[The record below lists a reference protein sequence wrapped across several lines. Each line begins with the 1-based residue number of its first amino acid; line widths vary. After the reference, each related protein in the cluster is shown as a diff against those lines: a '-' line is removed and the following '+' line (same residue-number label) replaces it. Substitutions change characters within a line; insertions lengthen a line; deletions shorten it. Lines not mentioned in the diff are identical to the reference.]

1 MPRRRIR
8 RSVMSAS
15 VTALVVLAGTAAGG
29 AYLTSRSADG
39 AADPVASVASAS
51 SRAAS
56 PGGGTPSAA
65 SSATGEEP
73 AVEYDALV
81 AAAVRPVA
89 GDARLSVAVLDT
101 ESGAS
106 GAYESTAGQTFD
118 TASIV
123 KVDILAALLLAAQD
137 EGRELTASERA
148 SAATMI
154 ENSDN
159 ASATRLLQVVG
170 GESALDAANERL
182 GLTGT
187 TASHA
192 WGLSQTDA
200 ADQVRLL
207 EAVFA
212 PSAGTADSPL
222 SATSRA
228 YVQEL
233 MGRVEAD
240 QRWGVSAA
248 GGDALLK
255 NGWMPRTT
263 TGLWDIN
270 SVGRVESDGRTYLVA
285 VLSDGH
291 ATQQAG
297 ITLVEAAAKAAV
309 GALAAAG

>member
-1 MPRRRIR
+1 MPRRRMR

-15 VTALVVLAGTAAGG
+15 VAAMVVLAGTAAGG
-29 AYLTSRSADG
+29 AYVANRSADG
-39 AADPVASVASAS
+39 AASPVASVASAS
-51 SRAAS
+51 SQAAVAGDGRA
-56 PGGGTPSAA
+56 SAA
-65 SSATGEEP
+65 TDEERE
-73 AVEYDALV
+73 VEYDALV

-89 GDARLSVAVLDT
+89 GRARLSVAVLDQ
-101 ESGAS
+101 ESGAG
-106 GAYESTAGQTFD
+106 GAYESAAGQTFD
-118 TASIV
+118 TASVV
-123 KVDILAALLLAAQD
+123 KVDILAALLLTAQD
-137 EGRELTASERA
+137 EGRELTAAERA
-148 SAATMI
+148 SAAAMI

-170 GESALDAANERL
+170 GAGALDAANERL

-192 WGLSQTDA
+192 WGLTQTTA
-200 ADQVRLL
+200 ADRLRLL

-212 PSAGTADSPL
+212 EGGGRGAALSADSR
-222 SATSRA
+222 S

-233 MGRVEAD
+233 MGQVEAD

-248 GGDALLK
+248 GDGDGTLLK

-270 SVGRVESDGRTYLVA
+270 SVGRVVSGGRTYLVA

-291 ATQQAG
+291 ATQQEGVA
-297 ITLVEAAAKAAV
+297 LVEAAVDAV
-309 GALAAAG
+309 AAA

>member
-15 VTALVVLAGTAAGG
+15 VTALAVLAGTAAGG
-29 AYLTSRSADG
+29 AYLTSHAADG
-39 AADPVASVASAS
+39 AATPVASVASAS

-65 SSATGEEP
+65 ASATSEE
-73 AVEYDALV
+73 AVVEYDALV

-101 ESGAS
+101 GSGAG

-123 KVDILAALLLAAQD
+123 KVDILAALLLTAQD

-192 WGLSQTDA
+192 WGLSRTTA

-212 PSAGTADSPL
+212 PSASTARSPL
-222 SATSRA
+222 SADSRA

-233 MGRVEAD
+233 MGQVEAD

-270 SVGRVESDGRTYLVA
+270 SVGRVSSGGRTYLVA

-297 ITLVEAAAKAAV
+297 IALVEAAAKAAV
-309 GALAAAG
+309 GAVAAAG

>member
-1 MPRRRIR
+1 MPRQHIR
-8 RSVMSAS
+8 RSALSAS
-15 VTALVVLAGTAAGG
+15 VTAVVVLAGTVLGGVYVVGHAENDAA
-29 AYLTSRSADG
+29 A
-39 AADPVASVASAS
+39 PVASVASAS
-51 SRAAS
+51 PASGGESPDAA
-56 PGGGTPSAA
+56 
-65 SSATGEEP
+65 ATSEEP
-73 AVEYDALV
+73 AVDHDALV
-81 AAAVRPVA
+81 AAAVRPVI

-106 GAYESTAGQTFD
+106 GSYEGAAGQTAAGQTFD

-137 EGRELTASERA
+137 EGRELTASERT
-148 SAATMI
+148 SAAAMI

-159 ASATRLLQVVG
+159 AAATRLLRVVG
-170 GESALDAANERL
+170 GETALDAANERL

-192 WGLSQTDA
+192 WGLTLTTA

-212 PSAGTADSPL
+212 EGEPASSPL
-222 SATSRA
+222 SADSRA

-233 MGRVEAD
+233 MGQVEAD

-248 GGDALLK
+248 GDGALLK

-270 SVGRVESDGRTYLVA
+270 SVGRVESGGRTYLVA

-297 ITLVEAAAKAAV
+297 IALVESVAKAAV
-309 GALAAAG
+309 GALSSAG

>member
-1 MPRRRIR
+1 
-8 RSVMSAS
+8 MSAS
-15 VTALVVLAGTAAGG
+15 VTAIVVLAGTAAGG
-29 AYLTSRSADG
+29 AYLTSHAADG
-39 AADPVASVASAS
+39 ADAPAASVASAS
-51 SRAAS
+51 SREPSTGA
-56 PGGGTPSAA
+56 GTPSATA
-65 SSATGEEP
+65 SEELE
-73 AVEYDALV
+73 VDYDATV

-101 ESGAS
+101 ESGAG
-106 GAYESTAGQTFD
+106 GAYESAAGQTFD

-123 KVDILAALLLAAQD
+123 KVDILAALLLTAQD

-148 SAATMI
+148 AAATMI

-192 WGLSQTDA
+192 WGLSQTTA

-207 EAVFA
+207 ESVFA
-212 PSAGTADSPL
+212 EGSDESGAL
-222 SATSRA
+222 SADSRA

-233 MGRVEAD
+233 MGQVEAD

-248 GGDALLK
+248 GTDALLK

-270 SVGRVESDGRTYLVA
+270 SVGRVESGGRTYLVA

-309 GALAAAG
+309 EAVAAAG

>member
-1 MPRRRIR
+1 MPRLRIR

-15 VTALVVLAGTAAGG
+15 VTAIVVLAGTAAGG
-29 AYLTSRSADG
+29 AYLTSHAADG
-39 AADPVASVASAS
+39 ADDPVASVASAS
-51 SRAAS
+51 SRAPSA
-56 PGGGTPSAA
+56 GAGTPSATA
-65 SSATGEEP
+65 SEEP
-73 AVEYDALV
+73 EVDYDAAV

-89 GDARLSVAVLDT
+89 GGARLSVAVLDT
-101 ESGAS
+101 RSGAS

-123 KVDILAALLLAAQD
+123 KVDILAALLLTAQD

-192 WGLSQTDA
+192 WGLTLTTA
-200 ADQVRLL
+200 ADQVKLL

-212 PSAGTADSPL
+212 EGSDASGPL
-222 SATSRA
+222 SADSRA
-228 YVQEL
+228 YVQKL
-233 MGRVEAD
+233 MGQVEAD

-248 GGDALLK
+248 GTDALLK

-270 SVGRVESDGRTYLVA
+270 SVGRVESGGGTYLVA

-297 ITLVEAAAKAAV
+297 ISLVEAAAKAAV
-309 GALAAAG
+309 DAVASAG

>member
-29 AYLTSRSADG
+29 AYLTSHSADG

-51 SRAAS
+51 SRAAP

-65 SSATGEEP
+65 SSATSEEL
-73 AVEYDALV
+73 AVDYDALV
-81 AAAVRPVA
+81 AAAVRPVT
-89 GDARLSVAVLDT
+89 GDTRLSVAVLDT

-106 GAYESTAGQTFD
+106 GGYESTAGQTFD

-123 KVDILAALLLAAQD
+123 KVDILAALLLTAQD

-192 WGLSQTDA
+192 WGLSQTTA

-212 PSAGTADSPL
+212 PSGGTAGSPL
-222 SATSRA
+222 SADSRA

-233 MGRVEAD
+233 MGQVEAD

-270 SVGRVESDGRTYLVA
+270 SVGRVESGGRTYLVA

-309 GALAAAG
+309 GAVAAGA

>member
-1 MPRRRIR
+1 
-8 RSVMSAS
+8 MSAS
-15 VTALVVLAGTAAGG
+15 VTAIVVLAGTAAGG
-29 AYLTSRSADG
+29 AYLTSHAAEGAD
-39 AADPVASVASAS
+39 DPVASVASAS
-51 SRAAS
+51 SRAPSTGA
-56 PGGGTPSAA
+56 GTPSAA
-65 SSATGEEP
+65 ASEEP
-73 AVEYDALV
+73 EVDYDALV

-89 GDARLSVAVLDT
+89 GDARLSVAVLDP

-106 GAYESTAGQTFD
+106 GAYESAAGQTFD

-123 KVDILAALLLAAQD
+123 KVDILAALLLTAQD
-137 EGRELTASERA
+137 EGRELTAGERA

-192 WGLSQTDA
+192 WGLTLTTA

-212 PSAGTADSPL
+212 EGSDASSPL
-222 SATSRA
+222 SADSRA

-233 MGRVEAD
+233 MGQVEAD

-248 GGDALLK
+248 GTDALLK

-270 SVGRVESDGRTYLVA
+270 SVGRVESGGRTYLVA

-297 ITLVEAAAKAAV
+297 ITVVEAAAKAAV
-309 GALAAAG
+309 EAVASAG